1 MSREPLPS
9 RHAVKQYVPGVGT
22 QTDGRL
28 QQIEQ
33 RPNNAPPAR
42 DKYCSAAAAM
52 LVALLSHEEAA
63 EKAGGGAEAKLCP
76 KSTLLERAGGLCE
89 QRFLPLSAH
98 VSATGEKVKEC
109 RCSAAQQMATLLTLL
124 LVEAKQRKAAC
135 PTGTVYKLTDA
146 GRERA
151 RQLRLYGEAGEAQ
164 PLRHH
169 RRVAPGEAGVVMLLV
184 DEREGGGQAHAK
196 FHALCDALERE
207 GCAAPPRRAPAAPR
221 RVAPDHAPRAAPCRA
236 VPHCTAPPPPNPRR
250 GGAPHSLPTPHP
262 SCACAARSAR
272 YETCRLPEGDYLW
285 VEQRAGASGGAV
297 QVGVCPCA
305 ALRVPK
311 PPLPRTHGA

>member
-9 RHAVKQYVPGVGT
+9 RHAVKQFVPGVGP
-22 QTDGRL
+22 QTDSRL
-28 QQIEQ
+28 QQMDQ
-33 RPNNAPPAR
+33 GATSSNAPPAR
-42 DKYCSAAAAM
+42 DQFCSAAAAM
-52 LVALLSHEEAA
+52 LVALLKHEEAA
-63 EKAGGGAEAKLCP
+63 DAAGGGAEARLCP
-76 KSTLLERAGGLCE
+76 KSTLITRAAALCE

-98 VSATGEKVKEC
+98 VSAAGDKLKGC
-109 RCSAAQQMATLLTLL
+109 GCSAFQQMSTLQTLL
-124 LVEAKQRKAAC
+124 LVEQKQRKAAC
-135 PTGTVYKLTDA
+135 ATGLVYRLTDA

-151 RQLRLYGEAGEAQ
+151 AQLRQYGEAGEAQ

-169 RRVAPGEAGVVMLLV
+169 RRVGAGEVGVAMLLV

-207 GCAAPPRRAPAAPR
+207 G
-221 RVAPDHAPRAAPCRA
+221 
-236 VPHCTAPPPPNPRR
+236 
-250 GGAPHSLPTPHP
+250 
-262 SCACAARSAR
+262 ARF
-272 YETCRLPEGDYLW
+272 ETCRLPEGDYLW

-311 PPLPRTHGA
+311 PPLPRTHGP